1 MFKNFIIGALV
12 SLSLFGCTRVT
23 DSEVGIRTTFSGEIE
38 DKVLEQ
44 GLHQTVVGNVLK
56 VSQRNLVLDVE
67 TNPIVVEKIPMA
79 RFEAKVNYGIVS
91 QNAAIAYKTEKARHI
106 KTDDGELYLLGQ
118 YVEYVTKAS
127 IQDVISKYKAL
138 EVNDNRQVIEDQIKK
153 SVNIKLKAQGKDRFV
168 QVNEINIINVVPPQS
183 ITKSSERIVQTEN
196 ELKAKQNE
204 LEIAQVEQEKM
215 AVLAKQ
221 ADGQYIN
228 LINAEAN
235 KMQAEALLVAAKKG
249 TLNTM
254 VVVPDSIKALGAIK

>member
-1 MFKNFIIGALV
+1 M
-12 SLSLFGCTRVT
+12 
-23 DSEVGIRTTFSGEIE
+23 
-38 DKVLEQ
+38 
-44 GLHQTVVGNVLK
+44 
-56 VSQRNLVLDVE
+56 
-67 TNPIVVEKIPMA
+67 
-79 RFEAKVNYGIVS
+79 
-91 QNAAIAYKTEKARHI
+91 
-106 KTDDGELYLLGQ
+106 
-118 YVEYVTKAS
+118 
-127 IQDVISKYKAL
+127 ISKYKAL

-204 LEIAQVEQEKM
+204 LELEIAQVEQEKM

-235 KMQAEALLVAAKKG
+235 KMQAEALLVAAKAG

-254 VVVPDSIKALGAIK
+254 VVVPDSIKALGNIK